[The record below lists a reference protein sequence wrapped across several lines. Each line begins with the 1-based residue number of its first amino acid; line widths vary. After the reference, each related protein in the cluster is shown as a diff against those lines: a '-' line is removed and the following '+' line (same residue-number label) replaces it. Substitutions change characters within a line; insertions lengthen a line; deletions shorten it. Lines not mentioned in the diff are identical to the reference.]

1 MCCVSINIKQDQG
14 RGAKVRSKQITE
26 ERPAILVVA
35 DDANMLWVASAVL
48 NGNGYR
54 VLVTTNAANAI
65 QLLGSRQPVISGV
78 VIRADIADSSMIE
91 LSCLTKGINV
101 HFMSGVVEDTI
112 VRLKL
117 PDLRRHSD
125 VQTASRSLAMTE

>member
-1 MCCVSINIKQDQG
+1 M
-14 RGAKVRSKQITE
+14 RSKQITE